1 MTYPKSTPARRIAAI
16 ALAVCAAASADFLP
30 RGLVGTAAAGGAAV
44 KVDTALVLAVD
55 VSDSVDAE
63 RYRLQM
69 EGIARALEDDGVI
82 AAITSGAHGGI
93 ALALVTWADKGQ
105 VSLDWQIIRSVD
117 DANRVAMRIRSLP
130 QVTGE
135 FTCMARMMKLL
146 KESVVDALPVEA
158 ARTVI
163 DVSGDGI
170 DNCDY
175 PAETKRRR
183 DDLLALGITINGL
196 PIIVQGENETVGA
209 GAYRAPGLELNG
221 GANIGPA
228 SERTT
233 LDQWYKEFV
242 VGGPANFLLPAHG
255 FEDFGRAFR
264 QKFVTEISANPDG
277 VPRGYAALP

>member
-1 MTYPKSTPARRIAAI
+1 MSLVAQPFAAR
-16 ALAVCAAASADFLP
+16 
-30 RGLVGTAAAGGAAV
+30 AAGSDAPL

-82 AAITSGAHGGI
+82 AAITSCTHGGI
-93 ALALVTWADKGQ
+93 ALALVTWADRGQ
-105 VSLDWQIIRSVD
+105 LSLDWQIIRSQA
-117 DANRVAMRIRSLP
+117 DANRVAALIRAQP
-130 QVTGE
+130 QMMGE

-146 KESVVDALPVEA
+146 KESVVDAIPVEA
-158 ARTVI
+158 VRTVI

-175 PAETKRRR
+175 PAETKKRR

-196 PIIVQGENETVGA
+196 PIIVKGENETVGA

-221 GANIGPA
+221 GGNIGPA
-228 SERTT
+228 TERIS

-242 VGGPANFLLPAHG
+242 VGGPANFLLPAQG

-264 QKFVTEISANPDG
+264 QKFVTEISAGRPAHSQARFASREPG
-277 VPRGYAALP
+277 QR